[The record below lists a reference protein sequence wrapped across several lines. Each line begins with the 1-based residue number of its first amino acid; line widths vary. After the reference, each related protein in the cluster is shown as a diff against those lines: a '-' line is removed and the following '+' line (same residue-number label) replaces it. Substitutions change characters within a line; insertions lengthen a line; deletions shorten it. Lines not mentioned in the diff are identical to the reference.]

1 MSEFGVLTSVVLCVC
16 VCAQEKV
23 FEEDEFDLEFTRLVD
38 LTVASNVRMCAHLCL
53 SYPAIV
59 V

>member
-1 MSEFGVLTSVVLCVC
+1 MC

-38 LTVASNVRMCAHLCL
+38 LTVASSVRMCVYLCL
-53 SYPAIV
+53 SYSATV